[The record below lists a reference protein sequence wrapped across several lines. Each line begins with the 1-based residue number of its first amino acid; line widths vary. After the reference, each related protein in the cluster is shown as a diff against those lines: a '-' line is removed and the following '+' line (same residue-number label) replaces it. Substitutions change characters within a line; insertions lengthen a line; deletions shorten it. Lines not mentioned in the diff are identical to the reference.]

1 MILRRKRARQRS
13 PVRPDDEITKVRD
26 GYYRFRYRR
35 QAASDGGP
43 VDPETVDQ
51 NYAQLQQQAQQTAAQ
66 IQTLAGKLQAAAAA
80 GDPNAR
86 EWMLDLKEITLGVQQ
101 EQGQVSLLL
110 QSIHSMVNN
119 HVQTIGQPGYQQ
131 GGYQQGG
138 YQQQPQYQQPGY
150 QQGGYQQGGYQ
161 QGSGGMLQQFLGGG
175 FGRAIMTGAGFG
187 IGDDIINKIF

>member
-1 MILRRKRARQRS
+1 
-13 PVRPDDEITKVRD
+13 
-26 GYYRFRYRR
+26 
-35 QAASDGGP
+35 
-43 VDPETVDQ
+43 VDPQTVDQ

-66 IQTLAGKLQAAAAA
+66 IQRLAGKLQAAAAA

-110 QSIHSMVNN
+110 QSIHAMVNN
-119 HVQTIGQPGYQQ
+119 HVQTSAPPQYQQ
-131 GGYQQGG
+131 SG
-138 YQQQPQYQQPGY
+138 YQQPGY
-150 QQGGYQQGGYQ
+150 QQPGYQSQYPPPGYQQPGYQPQYQ

-187 IGDDIINKIF
+187 IGDDIINAIF

>member
-1 MILRRKRARQRS
+1 M
-13 PVRPDDEITKVRD
+13 
-26 GYYRFRYRR
+26 
-35 QAASDGGP
+35 
-43 VDPETVDQ
+43 DPETVDQ

-66 IQTLAGKLQAAAAA
+66 IQTLASKLQAAAAA

-119 HVQTIGQPGYQQ
+119 HVQTIGQP
-131 GGYQQGG
+131 GYQQGG